1 MQTQRRKKG
10 SLAEFGGGG
19 GKRAEVDP
27 ISDIPPSLYARE
39 NKVSSSSSI
48 LSFPNPR
55 RFIILSP
62 PQHSRT
68 EKKRKGL
75 CSSLY
80 LGRGDPTFGFPFI
93 FYRFLPFFRSVCP
106 PPSHPDRGEAK
117 KRECCTAGH
126 GGGGGGGGGTKQE
139 FPPPLP
145 HPSSTLCFPTSPD
158 PRVFLRIFAVSSSRE

>member
-1 MQTQRRKKG
+1 M
-10 SLAEFGGGG
+10 
-19 GKRAEVDP
+19 DP
-27 ISDIPPSLYARE
+27 ISDIPPSLHARE

-80 LGRGDPTFGFPFI
+80 LGCGDPTFGFPFI

-106 PPSHPDRGEAK
+106 PPLSPRQRRGK

-126 GGGGGGGGGTKQE
+126 GGGGGGTKQE
-139 FPPPLP
+139 FSPPLP
-145 HPSSTLCFPTSPD
+145 HPSSILCFPTSLD
-158 PRVFLRIFAVSSSRE
+158 PRFFCAYLQLVPLAPQKRVKKWGSVFLFFSNPENAPNR